1 MQYTFR
7 KLLLFG
13 LLSGLTINTT
23 AQEISKN
30 WFNMDPELDQFAG
43 VSSDRSYSSLLEGKQ
58 GTTVIVAV
66 IDGGTDALHP
76 DLDDN
81 VWKNPGEIP
90 GNGIDDDQNGYKD
103 DIHGWNFIGN
113 DTSDVQ
119 YDNLESTRIYK
130 KYHDKFEGK
139 KSNQF
144 KGEEKQQ
151 FLEFEKAKNKMESGL
166 KEALV
171 ELEFYSLALKHL
183 DTLKTGINK
192 EVITADDIRSF
203 PDKDDAF
210 NKIKGSIAE
219 AIQEGTSFDEIYG
232 DIREGFQV
240 YEAQVK
246 YHYNPSYESR
256 FLVGDNYEDY
266 TESKYGNN
274 RVKGPDAL
282 HGTHVAGIIGAERTN
297 EEGIKGVASNVRLM
311 ILRVVPDGDER
322 DKDVANAIRYAADN
336 GARIINMSF
345 GKSFS
350 PGKKYVDE
358 AVRYA
363 ASKDVLLI
371 HASGNDASNNDEVSN
386 FPNPFYSDSKTR
398 EPAWIEVGAIS
409 SGGHVAPFSNYGKKS
424 VDLFGPGVNIYST
437 VPDGNYENE
446 NGTSMAAPTVSGVA
460 AILRSYYPQL
470 NAIKVKQ
477 IILDSTVK
485 VPFKT
490 IKPGSKKK
498 VKFTSLCTTGGIVNA
513 YRAVSM
519 AENLP

>member
-1 MQYTFR
+1 
-7 KLLLFG
+7 
-13 LLSGLTINTT
+13 
-23 AQEISKN
+23 
-30 WFNMDPELDQFAG
+30 
-43 VSSDRSYSSLLEGKQ
+43 
-58 GTTVIVAV
+58 
-66 IDGGTDALHP
+66 
-76 DLDDN
+76 
-81 VWKNPGEIP
+81 
-90 GNGIDDDQNGYKD
+90 
-103 DIHGWNFIGN
+103 
-113 DTSDVQ
+113 
-119 YDNLESTRIYK
+119 
-130 KYHDKFEGK
+130 
-139 KSNQF
+139 
-144 KGEEKQQ
+144 
-151 FLEFEKAKNKMESGL
+151 MESGL

-171 ELEFYSLALKHL
+171 EFEFYSLALKHL
-183 DTLKTGINK
+183 DTLKLGINK
-192 EVITADDIRSF
+192 DVITAEDIRSF

-210 NKIKGSIAE
+210 NKIKVSIAE
-219 AIQEGTSFDEIYG
+219 AIREGTSFDEIYD

-246 YHYNPSYESR
+246 YHYNPNYESR
-256 FLVGDNYEDY
+256 TIVGDKYEEY
-266 TESKYGNN
+266 AESNYGNN

-297 EEGIKGVASNVRLM
+297 EEGIKGVAGNVRLM

-336 GARIINMSF
+336 GAKIINMSF

-350 PGKKYVDE
+350 PGKKYVDD

-386 FPNPFYSDSKTR
+386 FPNPFYSGSKTR
-398 EPAWIEVGAIS
+398 EAAWIEVGAIS

-437 VPDGNYENE
+437 VPDGKYENE

-470 NAIKVKQ
+470 NAIRVKQ
-477 IILDSTVK
+477 IILESTVK

-498 VKFTSLCTTGGIVNA
+498 VKFSSLCTTGGIVNA